1 MWDGGRHEARCR
13 MGRERA
19 HPDMLTFCVVGVGRA
34 GLVHATNIK
43 HRIKRAE
50 LVALC
55 DSNTEELARVGRELA
70 VERRYSH
77 YREAFRDPEIQA
89 VVIAVPVF
97 VHREI
102 ACEAAAHGKHIF
114 LEKPMAL
121 SVAEC
126 EAINEAVARARVTL
140 QIGFMRRFDAA
151 FLEAKQLLD
160 SGEMGR
166 VMIIK
171 STGRGPG
178 LPPPWIYDV
187 KKSSGILAEVNSHDF
202 DSVRWLVGSDI
213 VRVHA
218 EAANFECEDVR
229 ASHPDFYD
237 NAVVSL
243 RLADGTLGLIDGT
256 CPAHYGY
263 DARVE
268 ILCEKGVLFVGS
280 VEDRGVMQATR
291 EGRVITRTVESWRSL
306 FRDAYLEEMEHFI
319 ECVREGATPRA
330 TGLDGL
336 KALEAVVAANL
347 SIQLGEPVEV
357 GVEGTTGAP
366 AEGES

>member
-1 MWDGGRHEARCR
+1 
-13 MGRERA
+13 MGRVGETVKKRA
-19 HPDMLTFCVVGVGRA
+19 HPDMFGFCVIGLGRA

-43 HRIKRAE
+43 QRIKQAD

-55 DSNTEELARVGRELA
+55 DSNTEGLARVARDLG
-70 VERRYSH
+70 VERLHTDYH
-77 YREAFRDPEIQA
+77 EALRDSDIEG
-89 VVIAVPVF
+89 VVIASPAS
-97 VHREI
+97 VHRDI
-102 ACEAAAHGKHIF
+102 ACEAAARGKHVF

-121 SVAEC
+121 SVVEC
-126 EAINEAVARARVTL
+126 EAINKAADQAGVTL
-140 QIGFMRRFDAA
+140 QIGFMRRFDAS
-151 FLEAKQLLD
+151 FLEAKQILD
-160 SGEMGR
+160 SGQLGR

-187 KKSSGILAEVNSHDF
+187 STSNGILAEVNSHDF

-213 VRVHA
+213 ARVHT
-218 EAANFECEDVR
+218 EAANFKCEEAR
-229 ASHPDFYD
+229 GSHPEFYD

-243 RLADGTLGLIDGT
+243 RFTDGTLGVVDGT

-263 DARVE
+263 DARAE
-268 ILCEKGVLFVGS
+268 ILCEGGVLFVGS

-291 EGRVITRTVESWRSL
+291 EGRVIARTVESWRTL
-306 FRDAYLEEMEHFI
+306 FRDAYVAEIEHFI

-336 KALEAVVAANL
+336 KAVEAVVAANL
-347 SIQLGEPVEV
+347 SLARGEPVTVRAGDRSGEDP
-357 GVEGTTGAP
+357 GAAP
-366 AEGES
+366 

>member
-1 MWDGGRHEARCR
+1 
-13 MGRERA
+13 
-19 HPDMLTFCVVGVGRA
+19 MLTFCVVGVGRA

-43 HRIKRAE
+43 HRIKQAE

-55 DSNTEELARVGRELA
+55 DSNREELARVGGQLS
-70 VERRYSH
+70 VERRYPD
-77 YREAFRDPEIQA
+77 YRTALRDPEVEA
-89 VVIAVPVF
+89 VVIAAPVF

-102 ACEAAAHGKHIF
+102 ACEAAAHGKHVF
-114 LEKPMAL
+114 LEKPMAC
-121 SVAEC
+121 SVDEC

-151 FLEAKQLLD
+151 FLEAKQLLG
-160 SGEMGR
+160 SGQLGR

-187 KKSSGILAEVNSHDF
+187 KKSNGILAEVNSHDF
-202 DSVRWLVGSDI
+202 DSMRWLVRSDI
-213 VRVHA
+213 ARVHA
-218 EAANFECEDVR
+218 EAANFKCQDVR
-229 ASHPDFYD
+229 KSHPDFYD

-243 RLADGTLGLIDGT
+243 RFADGTLGLIDGS

-268 ILCEKGVLFVGS
+268 ILCEKGALFVGG
-280 VEDRGVMQATR
+280 VEDRGVMQATC

-306 FRDAYLEEMEHFI
+306 FRDAYVQEMEHFI
-319 ECVREGATPRA
+319 ECVREGAAPHA

-336 KALEAVVAANL
+336 KAVEAVVAANL
-347 SIQLGEPVEV
+347 SIQRGEPVDV
-357 GVEGTTGAP
+357 GVEGATGAP
-366 AEGES
+366 AEGRS